1 MPNEDCIRDDKED
14 EILELDYRNF
24 SIVINRNK
32 LTLVDFWA
40 PWCGPC
46 QTMFA
51 IFSKLSKNYSDRIIF
66 ARVNIDNNPKIASEY
81 EVFSIPSFI
90 LFKDGQPI
98 RGLIGT
104 VTESRLKE
112 MVEKL

>member
-46 QTMFA
+46 QTMFG
-51 IFSKLSKNYSDRIIF
+51 IFSKLF
-66 ARVNIDNNPKIASEY
+66 
-81 EVFSIPSFI
+81 
-90 LFKDGQPI
+90 
-98 RGLIGT
+98 
-104 VTESRLKE
+104 
-112 MVEKL
+112 

>member
-1 MPNEDCIRDDKED
+1 MPNEDYISDNKED

-46 QTMFA
+46 QTMLS
-51 IFSKLSKNYSDRIIF
+51 IFSRLSKYYSDKIVF
-66 ARVNIDNNPKIASEY
+66 VKVNIDDNPEIASEY

-90 LFKDGQPI
+90 LFREGQPI
-98 RGLIGT
+98 NGLVGS
-104 VTESRLKE
+104 VTEGRLKE
-112 MVEKL
+112 MLEKS